1 MAIVSISEA
10 ARLTGKSRN
19 TLHNQI
25 RTGKLS
31 TVHNPVT
38 NSKGLDTSE
47 LLRVFGQLKSTASTV
62 YQDSKIEQVGTPRG
76 TPDDSFIKSDLENEN
91 IILKAKL
98 EEKEKQLL
106 DKQDHI
112 ESLKQAMRLL
122 EDQTKKPPQAPK
134 KEEPK
139 GFFKRIFRI

>member
-38 NSKGLDTSE
+38 NSKGIDTSE

-62 YQDSKIEQVGTPRG
+62 HQNVQIEHEVTGDSTL
-76 TPDDSFIKSDLENEN
+76 DDSLKKSDLKNEN

-98 EEKEKQLL
+98 EEKEKQLN
-106 DKQDHI
+106 DKQSHI
-112 ESLKQAMRLL
+112 DSLKQAMRLL
-122 EDQTKKPPQAPK
+122 EDQRQKTSVVESA
-134 KEEPK
+134 EPK
-139 GFFKRIFRI
+139 RFFQRLFKG